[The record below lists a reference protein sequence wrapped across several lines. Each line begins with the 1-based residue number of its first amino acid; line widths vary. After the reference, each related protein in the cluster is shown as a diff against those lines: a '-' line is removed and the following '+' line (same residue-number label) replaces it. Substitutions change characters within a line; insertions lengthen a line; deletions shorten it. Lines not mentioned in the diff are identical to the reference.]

1 MREIQEFLAVWRRS
15 GRQAPGVLA
24 TVVHV
29 EGSAYRRPGA
39 RMWID
44 PTTGRH
50 IGTISGGCL
59 EGDVARKA
67 AWWTSQGD
75 PVLRVYDTMSDEDA
89 AWEFGLGCAGVI
101 YILLE
106 RSDAPGTQSLLEHLD
121 HVYRSGQPSLIATVV
136 RVSPNSPYRTG
147 DHFCGLGDMPPELAE
162 AAASAMRESRSRLLR
177 IDGVAEVFL
186 EVVTPPQRLV
196 IFGAGHDAVPL
207 VSSASSL
214 GWRVTVA
221 DVRSGFTKPDRFP
234 GAAEVVT
241 LPPTGCI
248 DGKVTIDE
256 STAVVCMTHNLP
268 LDGSLLPQVLE
279 RKPRY
284 LGLLGPW
291 KRTERLY
298 RAAGLEP
305 HGAFLHAPV
314 GLDLGGDTPESIAL
328 SIVAEI
334 QARLHGRAGGS
345 LRWRRDSIHN
355 PVEIQTPA
363 GSPMEPPPPLPEIP
377 REAAVCER

>member
-1 MREIQEFLAVWRRS
+1 MKDLQQILAIRRHT
-15 GRQAPGVLA
+15 PGILA

-106 RSDAPGTQSLLEHLD
+106 RSDTPGTQSLLNHLD
-121 HVYRSGQPSLIATVV
+121 AVSQSDQPSVIATVV
-136 RVSPNSPYRTG
+136 RASQSSSYRTG
-147 DHFCGLGDMPPELAE
+147 DHFCGLDAMPPELAD
-162 AAASAMRESRSRLLR
+162 AAATALRDNRSCLLR
-177 IDGVAEVFL
+177 IGGAAVEVFL

-234 GAAEVVT
+234 GASEVVT
-241 LPPTGCI
+241 LPPGGRI
-248 DGKVTIDE
+248 DNKVVIDDT
-256 STAVVCMTHNLP
+256 TAVVFMTHNLP
-268 LDGSLLPQVLE
+268 LDVNLLPQVLE
-279 RKPRY
+279 RNPRY

-298 RAAGLEP
+298 RTAGLEP
-305 HGAFLHAPV
+305 RGSFLHAPV

-334 QARLHGRAGGS
+334 QARLHNRAGGS

-355 PVEIQTPA
+355 PVEIQNA
-363 GSPMEPPPPLPEIP
+363 LGAAIEPQFPEIP
-377 REAAVCER
+377 REAAACER

>member
-1 MREIQEFLAVWRRS
+1 MKEIQEILAAWRRD
-15 GRQAPGVLA
+15 GRQAPGILA

-44 PTTGRH
+44 GGSGRH

-106 RSDAPGTQSLLEHLD
+106 RSNAPGTQALLNHLD
-121 HVYRSGQPSLIATVV
+121 LVYNTGQHSVIATVV
-136 RVSPNSPYRTG
+136 RTAPGSPFRTG
-147 DHFCGLGDMPPELAE
+147 DHFCGLDAMPPEFASAAAE
-162 AAASAMRESRSRLLR
+162 ALHDRSSCLFQA
-177 IDGVAEVFL
+177 GGAVEAFL
-186 EVVTPPQRLV
+186 EVVAPPQRLV

-241 LPPTGCI
+241 LPPGGSI
-248 DGKVTIDE
+248 EGKVAIDDT
-256 STAVVCMTHNLP
+256 TAVVCMTHNLP
-268 LDGSLLPQVLE
+268 LDVNLLPQILE
-279 RKPRY
+279 RNPRY

-298 RAAGLEP
+298 RSAGLEP
-305 HGAFLHAPV
+305 RGAFLHAPV

-334 QARLHGRAGGS
+334 QARLHGRAAGS

-355 PVEIQTPA
+355 PVETRT
-363 GSPMEPPPPLPEIP
+363 SPEAAMLADIP